1 MKTIQALFEII
12 RYDEISGLFD
22 RLEQS
27 YSALTEPIN
36 LEIPEDAG
44 VEEVMA
50 SIERHAVLWDR
61 IIERN
66 QAGKEYLQQAKNI
79 LITILG
85 RWRRIWEEGLLYD
98 EEVVEPLQ
106 KWSDELNT
114 PYSFAYLLYVHQRLR
129 QLKQMVELYQR
140 QADMATITSR
150 HLFERGFA
158 LLHTDSRRYMRMVF
172 DHSDSYVYDNSLR
185 FISSHVGF
193 YTLHGKPLI
202 DWIKKSPEARTARH
216 SLYKNL
222 KYADLAYRNHTKKGK
237 NLEVLTPY
245 TLHLSK
251 YAGGNIEGRFRLKG
265 NMNGFV
271 GYRKDNTIVIGFSG
285 TEFFSRKNWKTNI
298 CQYCGKLT
306 PEYLQAAGLVH
317 SVWMGK
323 THKKGFKKSKVI
335 VCGHSLGGGLMQ
347 FAVGMN
353 GKDDMFGYG
362 YNSAGLSM
370 HNLQEIRFDK
380 ELNIYHLYQPMD
392 AVFVLPFTSQL
403 GKSVKSKKFVIGA
416 IRAHLMGSLRRHAG
430 VYKNCVA
437 LI

>member
-1 MKTIQALFEII
+1 MKTIQTLFEII

-50 SIERHAVLWDR
+50 SIERHAELWDR
-61 IIERN
+61 IIESN
-66 QAGKEYLQQAKNI
+66 QARKEYLQQAKNI

-85 RWRRIWEEGLLYD
+85 RWRRFWEEGLLYD
-98 EEVVEPLQ
+98 EEIVEPLQ

-150 HLFERGFA
+150 HLFEQGFA
-158 LLHTDSRRYMRMVF
+158 LLHIDSSRYMRMVF
-172 DHSDSYVYDNSLR
+172 NHSYSYDYDNSLR
-185 FISSHVGF
+185 FISSLVGF
-193 YTLHGKPLI
+193 CTLHGKPLI

-298 CQYCGKLT
+298 CQYCGKLA

-370 HNLQEIRFDK
+370 HNLQEIRFDRK
-380 ELNIYHLYQPMD
+380 LNIFHLYQPMD

-416 IRAHLMGSLRRHAG
+416 IRAHLIGSLRRNAG
-430 VYKNCVA
+430 AYKNCVA